1 VRNVIL
7 GMMTTVNG
15 RVDDPDAWMVAIG
28 ADLYRAIDAWFEHE
42 CDTVL
47 VGRTTYDEMCAY
59 WPGAEAEPERPIGEQ
74 IDMGAGTN
82 DINRSMARKMNA
94 YQKFVFSRDGGTE
107 ALAWNNATLVVAP
120 GDEDLVRF
128 VADLKA
134 RPGRDLHLA
143 GGAQLAQS
151 FVRLGLVDEY
161 RLHVHP
167 VVSAGASPFDAVAG
181 RRTVELLGTT
191 QYEGGV
197 VSYRYKA

>member
-7 GMMTTVNG
+7 GMMTTLNG

-47 VGRTTYDEMCAY
+47 VGRTTYDEMHAY

-74 IDMGAGTN
+74 IDMG
-82 DINRSMARKMNA
+82 RKMNA
-94 YQKFVFSRDGGTE
+94 YQKFVFSRDGQTE

-120 GDEDLVRF
+120 GDEELVRF

-134 RPGRDLHLA
+134 RPGRDIHLA

-167 VVSAGASPFDAVAG
+167 VLSAGASPFDAVAG
-181 RRTVELLGTT
+181 RRTLELLGTT
-191 QYEGGV
+191 QYGGGV